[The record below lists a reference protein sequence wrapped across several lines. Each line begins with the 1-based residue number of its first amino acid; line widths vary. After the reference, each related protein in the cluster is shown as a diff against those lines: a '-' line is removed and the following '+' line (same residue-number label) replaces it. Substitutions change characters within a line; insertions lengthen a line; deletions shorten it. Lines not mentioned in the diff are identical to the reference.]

1 MELFL
6 RKKEKEMEHKSEL
19 HSSNIGVRVTDSTKE
34 RLNRFAQMEYLPLSS
49 LLRRA
54 IREELQ
60 KLSQKYEP
68 DRPTAWA
75 INTDKRC

>member
-1 MELFL
+1 MEQPND
-6 RKKEKEMEHKSEL
+6 L
-19 HSSNIGVRVTDSTKE
+19 HSSNIGVRVTKSTKD
-34 RLNRFAQMEYLPLSS
+34 RLNRFAQMEYLPVSS

-68 DRPTAWA
+68 NRPSAWA
-75 INTDKRC
+75 INSDS

>member
-1 MELFL
+1 MEQQS
-6 RKKEKEMEHKSEL
+6 KL

>member
-1 MELFL
+1 
-6 RKKEKEMEHKSEL
+6 MEHKSEL

-60 KLSQKYEP
+60 RLSQKYEAN
-68 DRPTAWA
+68 RPTAWL
-75 INTDKRC
+75 INNDS